1 MDSSTALKCH
11 PDFMEGSMPHSTP
24 MLMQSKDPSIAA
36 LQRDDKYRYQL
47 NLFTVYLRYCYSICT
62 RNRFTD
68 GLVISTW
75 PSPLNT

>member
-47 NLFTVYLRYCYSICT
+47 ISFTVYLRYCYSIADAKQRSLDRCAPT
-62 RNRFTD
+62 
-68 GLVISTW
+68 G
-75 PSPLNT
+75 